1 MNKLTKP
8 RFPHSFGVFS
18 PAGYVLM
25 AFADDASAEKAQ
37 QALIRGGFPEA
48 DVIHYGKQEVLE
60 EFEKSEE
67 HSEDPLQIGQ
77 EVDKVDRYV
86 ELAKQGAGFLAVH
99 APQEELSRR
108 AISIVRPLN
117 LKFAEKYNRL
127 TMQELA

>member
-18 PAGYVLM
+18 PTGYILM
-25 AFADDASAEKAQ
+25 AFTDDAGAEKAH
-37 QALIRGGFPEA
+37 QALIRGGFRDA
-48 DVIHYGKQEVLE
+48 DVIHYGKQEVLD

-99 APQEELSRR
+99 APESELSRR
-108 AISIVRPLN
+108 AISLVRPFN

-127 TMQELA
+127 TMEELA